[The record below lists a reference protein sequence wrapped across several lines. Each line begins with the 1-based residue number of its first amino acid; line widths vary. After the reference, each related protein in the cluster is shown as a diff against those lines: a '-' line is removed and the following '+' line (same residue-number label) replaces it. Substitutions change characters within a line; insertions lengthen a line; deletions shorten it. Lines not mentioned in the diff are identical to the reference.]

1 MSKIVHRINTPCISG
16 VVMGHM
22 CHSVNNRISHIHI
35 RRSHIDL
42 CTEYFLSI
50 CKFSVLH
57 ILKQLQVLLY
67 AAVTVGTV
75 LTRLSQG
82 STILSDLLCRKVAHI
97 SLSLLNELHSGLI
110 HLLEIIRS
118 KEQSVIPFCPQ
129 PFYIGFDGFYKLR
142 LLLSRVRIIKTQIE
156 LSAIFFCQSVIQ
168 QNRLGMSDVQ
178 ISVGFRRKTGMHGII
193 NAFCKVF
200 IDLCLYKILGN
211 DFILHHLFLLGFK
224 TVFYHSILSPYIAR
238 FLCYLFT
245 KSCTVS

>member
-1 MSKIVHRINTPCISG
+1 MSKIVHRINAPCISG
-16 VVMGHM
+16 IVMSHM
-22 CHSVNNRISHIHI
+22 CHTINNRISHIHI
-35 RRSHIDL
+35 GRSHIDL

-57 ILKQLQVLLY
+57 VLKQLQVLLY
-67 AAVTVGTV
+67 AAVTVRAV

-82 STILSDLLCRKVAHI
+82 STILSDLLGRKVAHI
-97 SLSLLNELHSGLI
+97 SLSFLNELHSGLI

-129 PFYIGFDGFYKLR
+129 PFYIGFDGLYELC
-142 LLLSRVRIIKTQIE
+142 LLFGRVRIIKTQVE

-168 QNRLGMSDVQ
+168 QNGLGMSNVQ
-178 ISVGFRRKTGMHGII
+178 ISVGLRRKAGMHGII

-200 IDLCLYKILGN
+200 VNLCLYKILGN

-224 TVFYHSILSPYIAR
+224 TVFYHSILSLHIAR
-238 FLCYLFT
+238 LLCYLFT
-245 KSCTVS
+245 NSCTVS